1 MNNDRVRAI
10 GQRHILY
17 EAYRSP
23 VSVGDLGSI
32 FEGTKKIA
40 SAPNAG
46 PRNNGYIRVG

>member
-10 GQRHILY
+10 DQRHML
-17 EAYRSP
+17 YRSP